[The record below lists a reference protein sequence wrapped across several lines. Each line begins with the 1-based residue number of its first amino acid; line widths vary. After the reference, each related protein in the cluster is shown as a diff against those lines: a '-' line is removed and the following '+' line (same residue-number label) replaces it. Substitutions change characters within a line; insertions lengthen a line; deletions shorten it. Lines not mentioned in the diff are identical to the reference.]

1 MATLTI
7 SDELFARLQKR
18 ADAEGRTAEAI
29 VAELVL
35 PKVESVLMSTKD
47 ANAELWAARVSLGS
61 ALGIE
66 NERIDDELARSYES

>member
-47 ANAELWAARVSLGS
+47 ANAELWAARVSPGS